1 MMKIWKKKNIM
12 WFVFL
17 CFFLIWIESKAVFE
31 FCQCKNNWKRTL
43 YACEWYKLQECTTS
57 TRFLQFVSFV
67 WFFFLRSN
75 YLKKLLATVRIFWNC
90 QFGSF
95 SNVLFLFYFFL
106 FCGGTYKLL
115 EFFICNT
122 HVKKFRNFDLALL
135 FSRIYV
141 AVNVHFFFLFCF
153 SIDHLRACLV
163 NSSNNSSR
171 SLFLGIF
178 PTNSRWLLNDIVTPI
193 FLPFRIS

>member
-1 MMKIWKKKNIM
+1 MPASDTNCKNAQQALDSCNLYLLFGFFFAKQLFKKIVSYGKNLLKLPIRVFFKC
-12 WFVFL
+12 FVFI
-17 CFFLIWIESKAVFE
+17 FFI
-31 FCQCKNNWKRTL
+31 
-43 YACEWYKLQECTTS
+43 
-57 TRFLQFVSFV
+57 
-67 WFFFLRSN
+67 
-75 YLKKLLATVRIFWNC
+75 
-90 QFGSF
+90 
-95 SNVLFLFYFFL
+95 

-178 PTNSRWLLNDIVTPI
+178 PTNSR
-193 FLPFRIS
+193 